1 MMFKLSETEGERMEK
16 GDGDLPPAGPLP
28 KRMQQPGLGQDESMC
43 QEHGGGREP
52 HTWITFG
59 WFSGHV
65 SRKLVQTQNN
75 ENAK

>member
-43 QEHGGGREP
+43 QELHLGLPWRWQGTTYLD
-52 HTWITFG
+52 HLW
-59 WFSGHV
+59 
-65 SRKLVQTQNN
+65 LVFW
-75 ENAK
+75 AR